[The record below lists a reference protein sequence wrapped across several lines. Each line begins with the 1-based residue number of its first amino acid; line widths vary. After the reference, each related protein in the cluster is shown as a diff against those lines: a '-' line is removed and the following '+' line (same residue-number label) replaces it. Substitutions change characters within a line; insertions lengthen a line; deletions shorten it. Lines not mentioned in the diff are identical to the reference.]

1 MKYII
6 IGLGNFGSAIAE
18 KLTNLGHEVIGVDQ
32 QMQKVE
38 AVKDKI
44 TYAICLNS
52 SDPQA
57 VSSLPLK
64 NTDVVMVCIGE
75 DIAANIMTTALM
87 KKMNVP
93 RLISR
98 AVTAL
103 HETVLEAMGIDEI
116 LRPEEESAE
125 RWVKKLTS
133 SHLIDSFELSKG
145 FSIVEVSVPDKFV
158 DKSLEQIA
166 LIKNYNVLVLTTI
179 KHSIEKN
186 IIGIP
191 RKVSNVQGVVTA
203 KTIFA
208 KDDIMVLYGNDND
221 IQKLLQE

>member
-52 SDPQA
+52 SDPLA
-57 VSSLPLK
+57 IGSLPLK
-64 NTDVVMVCIGE
+64 NTDVVIVCIGE

-98 AVTAL
+98 SVSAL
-103 HETVLEAMGIDEI
+103 HETVLEAMGIEEI
-116 LRPEEESAE
+116 LRPEAESAE

-133 SHLIDSFELSKG
+133 SQLIDSFELSKG
-145 FSIVEVSVPDKFV
+145 FSIIEVTVPEKFV
-158 DKSLEQIA
+158 GKSLEQIA

-179 KHSIEKN
+179 KKTIEKN
-186 IIGIP
+186 VIGIP
-191 RKVSNVQGVVTA
+191 RKVLNVQGVVTA
-203 KTIFA
+203 QTIFE
-208 KDDIMVLYGNDND
+208 KGDIMVLYGSDKD